1 MQKSSILGNHQSV
14 KENVEAAMK
23 LSTVDCPA
31 LVIGEVGTGK
41 KTLCREIHQ
50 NSARKNAPF
59 HVVDCLQESQK
70 VEDSI
75 LGFREESGKFIRGV
89 LELSNGGTV
98 VLENIDGLEEKFQK
112 KLFRIMNELGDYDLD
127 IRFIATTSKNLSK
140 FVGAGRFHR
149 SLFTYFSAESIEVTA
164 LRDREGDIEVLAK
177 HYLEVSAQKHH
188 IGQIDF
194 SMEAVSKLVSYYWSR
209 NIKELQMVVENA
221 ALNNTDGI
229 VDVDAIK
236 LGEKKLDSAVE
247 GTEDMGF
254 RLMSL
259 RDAEKLLIQKALV
272 HTSENR
278 TQAAKI
284 LGVSIR
290 TLRNKI
296 NEYRGQGQ
304 NYFVNLR

>member
-1 MQKSSILGNHQSV
+1 MQKNSIVGNHPTV
-14 KENVEAAMK
+14 IENVEAAKK
-23 LSTVDCPA
+23 LAENSSPA
-31 LVIGEVGTGK
+31 LLVGEMGTGK
-41 KTLCREIHQ
+41 KALARMIHQ
-50 NSARKNAPF
+50 ESVRKNGAF
-59 HVVDCLQESQK
+59 HIVDCQQDPQK

-75 LGFREESGKFIRGV
+75 LGYREESGKFVRGV

-127 IRFIATTSKNLSK
+127 IRFLATTTKNLSK
-140 FVGAGRFHR
+140 FVGSGRFHR
-149 SLFTYFSAESIEVTA
+149 SLYTFFSKESITLSA
-164 LRDREGDIEVLAK
+164 LRDREGDIEKLANF
-177 HYLEVSAQKHH
+177 YLNV
-188 IGQIDF
+188 F
-194 SMEAVSKLVSYYWSR
+194 SENFNLGELTFSLEAVNKLNSYYWSR
-209 NIKELQMVVENA
+209 NVKELQMVLENA
-221 ALNNTDGI
+221 CKNHNDGI

-236 LGEKKLDSAVE
+236 LGEKKADSTNDE
-247 GTEDMGF
+247 MEDLGI

-259 RDAEKLLIQKALV
+259 REAERLLIQKALV

-304 NYFVNLR
+304 SYFVNLR